1 MRIESV
7 LSSGSVSRRST
18 AQAEMP
24 GVSAARGTQASD
36 IGRGHGARAWEERN
50 EGGCCCDKWKPVR
63 VVLLSTAGRD
73 PVCSDGLNM
82 SRALA
87 AEVCVAS
94 AKDDTAAEQRFR
106 RDGREANISRPMTA
120 ARRCCTARRPLLG
133 AWIESDKRR

>member
-1 MRIESV
+1 LYCWLLQQSADYAHVSICVVLYMRIESV

-18 AQAEMP
+18 AHAEMP

-36 IGRGHGARAWEERN
+36 IGRGNGARAWRERN
-50 EGGCCCDKWKPVR
+50 EGRCFCDKWKPVR

-87 AEVCVAS
+87 AEVCGRCEGRHS
-94 AKDDTAAEQRFR
+94 SRAAIPPWWA
-106 RDGREANISRPMTA
+106 G
-120 ARRCCTARRPLLG
+120 G
-133 AWIESDKRR
+133 